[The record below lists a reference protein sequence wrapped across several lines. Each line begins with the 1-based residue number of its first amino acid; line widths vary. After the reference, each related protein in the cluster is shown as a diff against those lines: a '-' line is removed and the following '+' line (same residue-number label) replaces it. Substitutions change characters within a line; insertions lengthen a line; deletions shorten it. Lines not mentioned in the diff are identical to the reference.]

1 MIRSRVL
8 PLVTGL
14 LVAGMPSALL
24 AADPSV
30 EWRPTYDLVLRW
42 VNFLLLGFILYKYGR
57 GPIASFVQ
65 KKQDEISESI
75 SQLEEKK
82 VALVEECETAR
93 QKLDA
98 SRERLT
104 GVHER
109 IMRQGEKQKTA
120 LIAAAEME
128 SELLIEN
135 TRRKISGQVLQA
147 RKEIQAEIIDAAIGI
162 AMERLPELIGPQD
175 LQRQE
180 ERFVTAISD
189 MTGPQ

>member
-1 MIRSRVL
+1 VIRSRVL

-109 IMRQGEKQKTA
+109 IMRQGEKQKAA

>member
-1 MIRSRVL
+1 VIRSRVL